1 MDENP
6 LNPAPEKP
14 EETARLLPLNRRARR
29 ALIASERRQMGL
41 RKPFGTQFWFPRGRK
56 PTQKDPNAYMKES
69 NMNYP
74 PCTCEDR
81 YATRHEDNPTG
92 HYVGCARWG
101 TPLPCEPPDTSPEE
115 SDVTAD
121 VREEPDGE

>member
-41 RKPFGTQFWFPRGRK
+41 RRPFGTQFWFPRGRK
-56 PTQKDPNAYMKES
+56 PTQKDPNDYMV
-69 NMNYP
+69 
-74 PCTCEDR
+74 D
-81 YATRHEDNPTG
+81 
-92 HYVGCARWG
+92 
-101 TPLPCEPPDTSPEE
+101 LDTSPEE